1 MKILFFSLVFS
12 LICLP
17 IMGQQ
22 DTSGPL
28 RNNEV
33 KLMVTDLINGSA
45 LFGYERAFGKHI
57 GVNLLA
63 GYKGKNGLLKL
74 SGLDTE
80 LIKTDELTYSGTR
93 IIPEFRYYL
102 NERTNGMT
110 TGFFFGAYLTFIN
123 YKSDFKGIYTNEN
136 GEFPFQYDAKV
147 NTNAVGLMI
156 GYKLAVS
163 KRFSIDFLIAGPGAG
178 NYKVKLK
185 EVIAPPIEF
194 FVDLNE
200 ALELYSLADLINA
213 DFDFSANKKDDSLLL
228 PAFRY
233 GITLGYSF

>member
-1 MKILFFSLVFS
+1 MKTLIFAILFS

-17 IMGQQ
+17 IMGQD
-22 DTSGPL
+22 DTPEDL

-33 KLMVTDLINGSA
+33 KLMVTDVINGSV
-45 LFGYERAFGKHI
+45 LLGYERAFGKHI

-102 NERTNGMT
+102 KERTSGMT
-110 TGFFFGAYLTFIN
+110 TGFYFGAYLTFVK
-123 YKSDFKGIYTNEN
+123 YKSDFKGLYTNED
-136 GEFPFQYDAKV
+136 GEFPFQYDAKINV
-147 NTNAVGLMI
+147 NSLGLMV

-178 NYKVKLK
+178 NYNVKLK
-185 EVIAPPIEF
+185 EIVAPPAEF
-194 FVDLNE
+194 FVDLND

-213 DFDFSANKKDDSLLL
+213 DFDFSPTNKNDTLTIPS
-228 PAFRY
+228 FRY